1 MNVSNCMQK
10 SLFEVCTQLSY
21 FGLSPADISKL
32 ERRKGKK
39 KFILVYRLQSVL
51 GETATEAPGG
61 ETGSRNP
68 GRVYRGTEYWC
79 PLS

>member
-1 MNVSNCMQK
+1 MQK
-10 SLFEVCTQLSY
+10 SLFEDCTQLSY

-32 ERRKGKK
+32 GRRKEKK
-39 KFILVYRLQSVL
+39 KLTLVFRLQSVW

-68 GRVYRGTEYWC
+68 GRV
-79 PLS
+79 